1 MYEPSLFPNTST
13 AKLNPLSRTK
23 LSGVIFVLLFR
34 VYLCAST
41 LYCPDVCIA
50 EQNIMLVPGAELPR
64 KWTVLS
70 TVFAHT
76 SIVPH
81 VSQINQILPCV
92 GIEKFISLMLV
103 QVFSKVFSASSINEN
118 LSVSVFRYKSIIQ
131 GV

>member
-1 MYEPSLFPNTST
+1 
-13 AKLNPLSRTK
+13 
-23 LSGVIFVLLFR
+23 
-34 VYLCAST
+34 
-41 LYCPDVCIA
+41 
-50 EQNIMLVPGAELPR
+50 MLVPGAELPR